1 MAYHKPDEE
10 KENPFINNPNL
21 VIVPVI
27 ASFSTDGKMIPVYF
41 SVEGIKIKI
50 DKVIWAK
57 ENLAWGSHYK
67 CGICVCDVAE
77 EIELMYYR
85 SRNMWTLKR
94 RQIFI

>member
-41 SVEGIKIKI
+41 SVEGIKI
-50 DKVIWAK
+50 
-57 ENLAWGSHYK
+57 
-67 CGICVCDVAE
+67 
-77 EIELMYYR
+77 
-85 SRNMWTLKR
+85 
-94 RQIFI
+94 

>member
-1 MAYHKPDEE
+1 MAYHKPEKE

-50 DKVIWAK
+50 DKVICVK
-57 ENLAWGSHYK
+57 ENLAWEAITSVKFVYVMLQSSLIIR
-67 CGICVCDVAE
+67 GI
-77 EIELMYYR
+77 
-85 SRNMWTLKR
+85 
-94 RQIFI
+94 

>member
-1 MAYHKPDEE
+1 MAYHKADEE

-27 ASFSTDGKMIPVYF
+27 ASFSTDGKMIPIYF

-57 ENLAWGSHYK
+57 ESLAWGSHYK
-67 CGICVCDVAE
+67 CRICVCDVAE

-94 RQIFI
+94 R

>member
-10 KENPFINNPNL
+10 KSNPFINNPNL

-57 ENLAWGSHYK
+57 
-67 CGICVCDVAE
+67 
-77 EIELMYYR
+77 
-85 SRNMWTLKR
+85 
-94 RQIFI
+94 

>member
-27 ASFSTDGKMIPVYF
+27 ASFSTDGKMIPIYF

-57 ENLAWGSHYK
+57 EN
-67 CGICVCDVAE
+67 
-77 EIELMYYR
+77 
-85 SRNMWTLKR
+85 
-94 RQIFI
+94 